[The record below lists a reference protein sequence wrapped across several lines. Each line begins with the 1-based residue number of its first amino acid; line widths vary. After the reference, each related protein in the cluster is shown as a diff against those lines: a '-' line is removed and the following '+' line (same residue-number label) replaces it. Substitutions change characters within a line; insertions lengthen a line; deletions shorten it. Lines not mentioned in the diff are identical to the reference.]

1 MVKASRRVRSTGVAA
16 IAARRSR
23 AACWP
28 RPTRSLQSPPAGNRD
43 ACRGPLQSWESS
55 SWSDPSSR
63 GLCLVW
69 RAIAAGGP
77 RTSPRT
83 PRKDPPGT
91 EAGEARPSRS
101 ARRRFA
107 GGSGMRPWCLL
118 AQPCTP
124 MRTTVS
130 ASVAN
135 PRKKCMHTCRIRDNV
150 GCCSGPPTAP
160 RVWGSYRDQIGH
172 AVVHPVPH
180 RDPGSRVVA
189 AELPGEDHERPPNDP
204 APDTDQEIP
213 GLG

>member
-28 RPTRSLQSPPAGNRD
+28 RPTRSLQSSPAGNRD

-69 RAIAAGGP
+69 RAIATGGP

-118 AQPCTP
+118 GPAVHTDEDHGECQRCEPEEEVHAHVPDSGQCWMLFGPSDGAQ
-124 MRTTVS
+124 
-130 ASVAN
+130 
-135 PRKKCMHTCRIRDNV
+135 
-150 GCCSGPPTAP
+150 GL
-160 RVWGSYRDQIGH
+160 GSYRDQIGH